1 MNEYP
6 RPTGPDPQLPQA
18 PQTSGTYPNQPQ
30 NQYGQNQPVNP
41 QISQPYMQNPAH
53 QAAPSPS
60 TPPESAAKPKMS
72 ILLLSVL
79 ILAILMPI
87 LRVIEYGVMASMVN
101 TLIEALRQSLGESAY
116 QQFIA
121 KPEFYELRDMQVGLV
136 GRFVF
141 GIFFSIIYIFFG
153 IFIFLGYNWARI
165 VLTVFTV
172 LNTLLVMLFL
182 MDSIVG
188 YNEFAN
194 FTDLVDLRGQAFGLV
209 IIYISILVVGLLP
222 LILMWLPPAN
232 RYVRQ
237 RTSVRRARNQA
248 NNPYGM
254 PQPYAYP
261 APAPHPAGT
270 GESAFLWRA
279 APLAP

>member
-6 RPTGPDPQLPQA
+6 RPTDPDPQPQQG
-18 PQTSGTYPNQPQ
+18 PQTSGAYPNQPQ
-30 NQYGQNQPVNP
+30 NQYGQSQLVNS
-41 QISQPYMQNPAH
+41 QISQPYVQNPAH

-87 LRVIEYGVMASMVN
+87 LRVIEYGIMTSMVSSMMESIRQSFGEDIYQHVMAN
-101 TLIEALRQSLGESAY
+101 
-116 QQFIA
+116 
-121 KPEFYELRDMQVGLV
+121 PEYYELKTVKNVVIVRLII
-136 GRFVF
+136 

-261 APAPHPAGT
+261 APAPHPGQAPGNQPSS
-270 GESAFLWRA
+270 GEQQL
-279 APLAP
+279 

>member
-6 RPTGPDPQLPQA
+6 RPTGPDPQ
-18 PQTSGTYPNQPQ
+18 PQ
-30 NQYGQNQPVNP
+30 NQYGQNQPVNL

-60 TPPESAAKPKMS
+60 TPPESAVKPKMS

-141 GIFFSIIYIFFG
+141 GIFFSIIYILFG

-165 VLTVFTV
+165 VLTVFTA
-172 LNTLLVMLFL
+172 LNTLL
-182 MDSIVG
+182 S
-188 YNEFAN
+188 
-194 FTDLVDLRGQAFGLV
+194 
-209 IIYISILVVGLLP
+209 GLLMVSA
-222 LILMWLPPAN
+222 IL
-232 RYVRQ
+232 Q
-237 RTSVRRARNQA
+237 C
-248 NNPYGM
+248 
-254 PQPYAYP
+254 
-261 APAPHPAGT
+261 
-270 GESAFLWRA
+270 
-279 APLAP
+279 

>member
-6 RPTGPDPQLPQA
+6 RPASPDPRPQQGS
-18 PQTSGTYPNQPQ
+18 QTSGAYSNQPQ
-30 NQYGQNQPVNP
+30 NQYGQNHPVNP

-79 ILAILMPI
+79 ILTILMPV
-87 LRVIEYGVMASMVN
+87 LRVIEYGIMTSMVSSMMESIRQSFGEDIYQHVMAN
-101 TLIEALRQSLGESAY
+101 
-116 QQFIA
+116 
-121 KPEFYELRDMQVGLV
+121 PEYYELKTVKNVVIVRLII
-136 GRFVF
+136 
-141 GIFFSIIYIFFG
+141 GIFFSIIYILFG

-248 NNPYGM
+248 NSPYGM

-261 APAPHPAGT
+261 APAPHPGQ
-270 GESAFLWRA
+270 
-279 APLAP
+279 APGNQPSSGG

>member
-30 NQYGQNQPVNP
+30 NQYGQNQAVNP
-41 QISQPYMQNPAH
+41 QISQPYVQNSVH

-60 TPPESAAKPKMS
+60 APPESAAKPKMS

-87 LRVIEYGVMASMVN
+87 LRVIEYGIMTSMVSSMMESIRQSFGEDIYQHVMAN
-101 TLIEALRQSLGESAY
+101 
-116 QQFIA
+116 
-121 KPEFYELRDMQVGLV
+121 PEYYELKTVKNVVIVRLII
-136 GRFVF
+136 
-141 GIFFSIIYIFFG
+141 GIFFSIIYILFG

-165 VLTVFTV
+165 VLTVFTA
-172 LNTLLVMLFL
+172 LNTLLSGLL
-182 MDSIVG
+182 MVSAIVDYGVSDEYMDFIDLHG
-188 YNEFAN
+188 YAAW
-194 FTDLVDLRGQAFGLV
+194 LL

-261 APAPHPAGT
+261 APAPHPGQAPGNQPSS
-270 GESAFLWRA
+270 GEQHL
-279 APLAP
+279 

>member
-6 RPTGPDPQLPQA
+6 KPASPDPRPQQG
-18 PQTSGTYPNQPQ
+18 PQTSGAYSNQPQ

-41 QISQPYMQNPAH
+41 QISHPYMQNPAH

-87 LRVIEYGVMASMVN
+87 LRVIEYGIMTSMVSSMMESIRQSFGEDIYQHVMAN
-101 TLIEALRQSLGESAY
+101 
-116 QQFIA
+116 
-121 KPEFYELRDMQVGLV
+121 PEYYELKTVKNVVIVRLII
-136 GRFVF
+136 
-141 GIFFSIIYIFFG
+141 GIFFSIIYILFG

-165 VLTVFTV
+165 VLTVFTA
-172 LNTLLVMLFL
+172 LNTLLSGLL
-182 MDSIVG
+182 MVSAIVDYGVSGEYMDFIDLHG
-188 YNEFAN
+188 YAAW
-194 FTDLVDLRGQAFGLV
+194 LL
-209 IIYISILVVGLLP
+209 IIYIAILVVGLLP

-237 RTSVRRARNQA
+237 RTSARRARNQA
-248 NNPYGM
+248 NSPYGM

-261 APAPHPAGT
+261 APAPHPGQ
-270 GESAFLWRA
+270 
-279 APLAP
+279 APGNQPPSGGQQL

>member
-6 RPTGPDPQLPQA
+6 RPTGPDPQLPPSSTDIGCIPKPA
-18 PQTSGTYPNQPQ
+18 AESVWAEPARKLTDLAALYAESGASGGAVTF
-30 NQYGQNQPVNP
+30 
-41 QISQPYMQNPAH
+41 H
-53 QAAPSPS
+53 AAGI
-60 TPPESAAKPKMS
+60 AAKPKMS

-87 LRVIEYGVMASMVN
+87 LRVIEYGIMTSMVSSMMESIRQSFGEDIYQHVMAN
-101 TLIEALRQSLGESAY
+101 
-116 QQFIA
+116 
-121 KPEFYELRDMQVGLV
+121 PEYYELKTVKNVVIVRLII
-136 GRFVF
+136 
-141 GIFFSIIYIFFG
+141 GIFFSIIYILFG

-165 VLTVFTV
+165 VLTVFTA
-172 LNTLLVMLFL
+172 LNTLLSGLL
-182 MDSIVG
+182 MVSAIVDYGVSGEYMDFIDLHG
-188 YNEFAN
+188 YAAW
-194 FTDLVDLRGQAFGLV
+194 LL
-209 IIYISILVVGLLP
+209 IIYIAILVVGLLP

-261 APAPHPAGT
+261 APAPHPGQAPGNQPSS
-270 GESAFLWRA
+270 GEQQL
-279 APLAP
+279 

>member
-18 PQTSGTYPNQPQ
+18 PQTSGAYPNQPQ
-30 NQYGQNQPVNP
+30 NQYGQNQAVNS
-41 QISQPYMQNPAH
+41 QISQPYVQNPAH

-87 LRVIEYGVMASMVN
+87 LRVIEYGIMTSMVSSMMESIRQSFGEDIYQHVMAN
-101 TLIEALRQSLGESAY
+101 
-116 QQFIA
+116 
-121 KPEFYELRDMQVGLV
+121 PEYYELKTVKNVVIVRLII
-136 GRFVF
+136 
-141 GIFFSIIYIFFG
+141 GIFFSIIYILFG

-165 VLTVFTV
+165 VLTVFTA
-172 LNTLLVMLFL
+172 LNTLLSGLL
-182 MDSIVG
+182 MVSAIVDYGVSDEYMAFIDLHG
-188 YNEFAN
+188 YAAW
-194 FTDLVDLRGQAFGLV
+194 LL
-209 IIYISILVVGLLP
+209 IIYIAILVVGLLP

-248 NNPYGM
+248 NSPYGM

-261 APAPHPAGT
+261 APAPHPGQ
-270 GESAFLWRA
+270 
-279 APLAP
+279 APGNQPSSGGQQL

>member
-30 NQYGQNQPVNP
+30 NQYGQNQAVNP
-41 QISQPYMQNPAH
+41 QISQPYVQNPAH

-60 TPPESAAKPKMS
+60 TPPESAVKPKMS

-87 LRVIEYGVMASMVN
+87 LRVIEYGVMASMVSSMMES
-101 TLIEALRQSLGESAY
+101 IRQSFGEDIY
-116 QQFIA
+116 QHVMA
-121 KPEFYELRDMQVGLV
+121 NPEYYELKTVKNIVIVRLII
-136 GRFVF
+136 
-141 GIFFSIIYIFFG
+141 GIFFSIIYILFG

-165 VLTVFTV
+165 VLTVFTA
-172 LNTLLVMLFL
+172 LNTLLSGLL
-182 MDSIVG
+182 MVSAIVDYGVSDEYMDFIDLHG
-188 YNEFAN
+188 YAAW
-194 FTDLVDLRGQAFGLV
+194 LL
-209 IIYISILVVGLLP
+209 IIYIAILVVGLLP

-261 APAPHPAGT
+261 APAPHPGQAPGNQPSS
-270 GESAFLWRA
+270 GEQQL
-279 APLAP
+279 

>member
-6 RPTGPDPQLPQA
+6 KPASPDPRPPQG
-18 PQTSGTYPNQPQ
+18 PQTSGAYSNQPQ
-30 NQYGQNQPVNP
+30 NQYGQNHPVNP

-53 QAAPSPS
+53 QVAPSPS

-87 LRVIEYGVMASMVN
+87 LRVIEYGIMTSMVSSMMESIRQSFGEDIYQHVMAN
-101 TLIEALRQSLGESAY
+101 
-116 QQFIA
+116 
-121 KPEFYELRDMQVGLV
+121 PEYYELKTVKNVVIVRLII
-136 GRFVF
+136 
-141 GIFFSIIYIFFG
+141 GIFFSIIYILFG

-165 VLTVFTV
+165 VLTVFTA
-172 LNTLLVMLFL
+172 LNTLLSGLL
-182 MDSIVG
+182 MVSAIVDYGVSDEYMAFIDLHG
-188 YNEFAN
+188 YAAW
-194 FTDLVDLRGQAFGLV
+194 LL
-209 IIYISILVVGLLP
+209 IIYIAILVVGLLP

-261 APAPHPAGT
+261 APAPHPGQT
-270 GESAFLWRA
+270 PGNQPSSGEQQL
-279 APLAP
+279 

>member
-6 RPTGPDPQLPQA
+6 RPTGPDPQPQQD
-18 PQTSGTYPNQPQ
+18 PQTLGAYPNQPQ

-209 IIYISILVVGLLP
+209 IIYIAILVVGLLP

-248 NNPYGM
+248 NSPYGM
-254 PQPYAYP
+254 PQSYAYP
-261 APAPHPAGT
+261 APAQHPGQ
-270 GESAFLWRA
+270 
-279 APLAP
+279 APGNQPSSGGQQL

>member
-6 RPTGPDPQLPQA
+6 RPTDPDPQPQQG
-18 PQTSGTYPNQPQ
+18 PQTSGAYSNQPQ
-30 NQYGQNQPVNP
+30 NQYGQNHPVNP
-41 QISQPYMQNPAH
+41 QISQPYVQNPVH

-60 TPPESAAKPKMS
+60 IPPESAAKPKMS

-87 LRVIEYGVMASMVN
+87 LRVIEYGIMTSMVSSMMESIRLSFGEDIYQHVMAN
-101 TLIEALRQSLGESAY
+101 
-116 QQFIA
+116 
-121 KPEFYELRDMQVGLV
+121 PEYYELKTVKNVVIVRLII
-136 GRFVF
+136 
-141 GIFFSIIYIFFG
+141 GIFFSIIYILFG

-209 IIYISILVVGLLP
+209 IIYIAILVVGLLP

-248 NNPYGM
+248 NSPYGM

-261 APAPHPAGT
+261 APAPHPGQ
-270 GESAFLWRA
+270 
-279 APLAP
+279 APGNQPSSGG

>member
-6 RPTGPDPQLPQA
+6 KPASPDPRPQQG
-18 PQTSGTYPNQPQ
+18 PQTSGAYSNQPQ
-30 NQYGQNQPVNP
+30 NQYGQNHPVNP
-41 QISQPYMQNPAH
+41 QISQPYVQNPVH

-60 TPPESAAKPKMS
+60 IPPESAAKPKMS

-87 LRVIEYGVMASMVN
+87 LRVIEYGIMTSMVSSMMESIRQSFGEDIYQHVMAN
-101 TLIEALRQSLGESAY
+101 
-116 QQFIA
+116 
-121 KPEFYELRDMQVGLV
+121 PEYYELKTVKNVVIVRLIIGT
-136 GRFVF
+136 
-141 GIFFSIIYIFFG
+141 FFSIIYILFG

-165 VLTVFTV
+165 VLTVFTA
-172 LNTLLVMLFL
+172 LNTLLSGLL
-182 MDSIVG
+182 MVSAIVDYGVSDEYMDFIDLNG
-188 YNEFAN
+188 YAAW
-194 FTDLVDLRGQAFGLV
+194 LL
-209 IIYISILVVGLLP
+209 IIYIAILVVGLLP

-248 NNPYGM
+248 NSPYGM

-261 APAPHPAGT
+261 APAPHPGQ
-270 GESAFLWRA
+270 
-279 APLAP
+279 APGNQPPSGGQQL

>member
-6 RPTGPDPQLPQA
+6 KPASPDPRPQQG
-18 PQTSGTYPNQPQ
+18 PQTSGAYSNQPQ
-30 NQYGQNQPVNP
+30 NQYGQNHPVNP
-41 QISQPYMQNPAH
+41 QISQPYMQNPVH

-87 LRVIEYGVMASMVN
+87 LRVIEYGIMTSMVSSMMESIRQSFGEDIYQHVMAN
-101 TLIEALRQSLGESAY
+101 
-116 QQFIA
+116 
-121 KPEFYELRDMQVGLV
+121 PEYYELKTVKNVVIVRLIIGT
-136 GRFVF
+136 
-141 GIFFSIIYIFFG
+141 FFSIIYILFG

-165 VLTVFTV
+165 VLTVFTA
-172 LNTLLVMLFL
+172 LNTLLSGLL
-182 MDSIVG
+182 MVSAIVDYGVSDEYMDFIDLHG
-188 YNEFAN
+188 YAAW
-194 FTDLVDLRGQAFGLV
+194 LL
-209 IIYISILVVGLLP
+209 IIYIAILVVGLLP

-248 NNPYGM
+248 DSPYEM

-261 APAPHPAGT
+261 APAPHPGQ
-270 GESAFLWRA
+270 
-279 APLAP
+279 APGNQPSSGG

>member
-6 RPTGPDPQLPQA
+6 KPASPDPRPQQG
-18 PQTSGTYPNQPQ
+18 PQTSGAYSNQPQ

-41 QISQPYMQNPAH
+41 QISHPYMQNPAH

-87 LRVIEYGVMASMVN
+87 LRVIEYGIMTSMVSSMMESIRQSFGEDIYQHVMAN
-101 TLIEALRQSLGESAY
+101 
-116 QQFIA
+116 
-121 KPEFYELRDMQVGLV
+121 PEYYELKTVKNVVIVRLII
-136 GRFVF
+136 
-141 GIFFSIIYIFFG
+141 GIFFSIIYILFG

-165 VLTVFTV
+165 VLTVFTA
-172 LNTLLVMLFL
+172 LNTLLSGLL
-182 MDSIVG
+182 MVSAIVDYGVSDEYMDFIDLHG
-188 YNEFAN
+188 YAAW
-194 FTDLVDLRGQAFGLV
+194 LL
-209 IIYISILVVGLLP
+209 IIYIAILVVGLLP

-237 RTSVRRARNQA
+237 RTSVRRARNQD
-248 NNPYGM
+248 NSPYGM

-261 APAPHPAGT
+261 APAPHPGQ
-270 GESAFLWRA
+270 
-279 APLAP
+279 APGNQPPSGGQQL

>member
-6 RPTGPDPQLPQA
+6 RPTGPDPQ
-18 PQTSGTYPNQPQ
+18 PQ
-30 NQYGQNQPVNP
+30 NQYGQNQPVNL
-41 QISQPYMQNPAH
+41 QISQPYVQNPAH

-60 TPPESAAKPKMS
+60 TPPESAVKPKMS

-87 LRVIEYGVMASMVN
+87 LRVIEYGIMTSMVSSMMESIRQSFGEDIYQHVMAN
-101 TLIEALRQSLGESAY
+101 
-116 QQFIA
+116 
-121 KPEFYELRDMQVGLV
+121 PEYYELKTVKNVVIVRLII
-136 GRFVF
+136 
-141 GIFFSIIYIFFG
+141 GIFFSIIYILFG

-165 VLTVFTV
+165 VLTVFTA
-172 LNTLLVMLFL
+172 LNTLLSGLL
-182 MDSIVG
+182 MVSAIVDYGVSGEYMDFIDLHG
-188 YNEFAN
+188 YAAW
-194 FTDLVDLRGQAFGLV
+194 LL
-209 IIYISILVVGLLP
+209 IIYIAILVVGLLP

-261 APAPHPAGT
+261 APAPHPGQ
-270 GESAFLWRA
+270 
-279 APLAP
+279 APGNQPSSGGQQL

>member
-6 RPTGPDPQLPQA
+6 RPTGPDPQPQQD
-18 PQTSGTYPNQPQ
+18 PQTLGAYPNQPQ
-30 NQYGQNQPVNP
+30 NQYGQNHPVNP

-53 QAAPSPS
+53 QVAPLPS
-60 TPPESAAKPKMS
+60 TPPESVAKPKMS

-79 ILAILMPI
+79 ILAILMPV
-87 LRVIEYGVMASMVN
+87 LRVIEYGIMTSMVSSMMESIRQSFGEDIYQHVMAN
-101 TLIEALRQSLGESAY
+101 
-116 QQFIA
+116 
-121 KPEFYELRDMQVGLV
+121 PEYYELRTVKNVVIVRLII
-136 GRFVF
+136 
-141 GIFFSIIYIFFG
+141 GIFFSIIYILFG

-165 VLTVFTV
+165 VLTVFTA
-172 LNTLLVMLFL
+172 LNTLLSGLL
-182 MDSIVG
+182 MVSAIVDYGVSDEYMDFIDLHG
-188 YNEFAN
+188 YAAW
-194 FTDLVDLRGQAFGLV
+194 LL
-209 IIYISILVVGLLP
+209 IIYIAILVVGLLP

-261 APAPHPAGT
+261 APAPHPGQAPGNQPSS
-270 GESAFLWRA
+270 GEQQL
-279 APLAP
+279 

>member
-6 RPTGPDPQLPQA
+6 KPASPDPRPQQG
-18 PQTSGTYPNQPQ
+18 PQTSGAYSNQPQ

-53 QAAPSPS
+53 QVAPSPS

-79 ILAILMPI
+79 ILTILMPV
-87 LRVIEYGVMASMVN
+87 LRVIEYGIMTSMVSSMMESIRQSFGEDIYQHVMAN
-101 TLIEALRQSLGESAY
+101 
-116 QQFIA
+116 
-121 KPEFYELRDMQVGLV
+121 PEYYELKTVKNVVIVRLII
-136 GRFVF
+136 
-141 GIFFSIIYIFFG
+141 GIFFSIIYILFG

-165 VLTVFTV
+165 VLTVFTA
-172 LNTLLVMLFL
+172 LNTLLSGLL
-182 MDSIVG
+182 MVSAIVDYGVSDEYMDFIDLHG
-188 YNEFAN
+188 YAAW
-194 FTDLVDLRGQAFGLV
+194 LL
-209 IIYISILVVGLLP
+209 IIYIAILVVGLLP

-261 APAPHPAGT
+261 APAPHPGQAPGNQPSS
-270 GESAFLWRA
+270 GEQQL
-279 APLAP
+279 

>member
-18 PQTSGTYPNQPQ
+18 PQTSGAYPNQPQ
-30 NQYGQNQPVNP
+30 NQYGQNQAVNS

-60 TPPESAAKPKMS
+60 TPPESAVKPKMS

-87 LRVIEYGVMASMVN
+87 LRVIEYGIMTSMVSSMMESIRQSFGEDIYQHVMAN
-101 TLIEALRQSLGESAY
+101 
-116 QQFIA
+116 
-121 KPEFYELRDMQVGLV
+121 PEYYELKTVKNVVIVRLII
-136 GRFVF
+136 
-141 GIFFSIIYIFFG
+141 GIFFSIIYILFG

-165 VLTVFTV
+165 VLTVFTA
-172 LNTLLVMLFL
+172 LNTLLSGLL
-182 MDSIVG
+182 MVSAIVDYGVSDEYMAFIDLHG
-188 YNEFAN
+188 YAAW
-194 FTDLVDLRGQAFGLV
+194 LL
-209 IIYISILVVGLLP
+209 IIYIAILVVGLLP

-261 APAPHPAGT
+261 APAPHPGQAPGNQPSS
-270 GESAFLWRA
+270 GEQQL
-279 APLAP
+279 

>member
-18 PQTSGTYPNQPQ
+18 PQTSGAYPNQPQ
-30 NQYGQNQPVNP
+30 NQYGQNQPVNS

-53 QAAPSPS
+53 QVAPSPS

-79 ILAILMPI
+79 ILTILMPV
-87 LRVIEYGVMASMVN
+87 LRVIEYGIMTSMVSSMMESIRQSFGEDIYQHVMAN
-101 TLIEALRQSLGESAY
+101 
-116 QQFIA
+116 
-121 KPEFYELRDMQVGLV
+121 PEYYELKTVKNVVIVRLII
-136 GRFVF
+136 
-141 GIFFSIIYIFFG
+141 GIFFSIIYILFG

-165 VLTVFTV
+165 VLTVFTA
-172 LNTLLVMLFL
+172 LNTLLSGLL
-182 MDSIVG
+182 MVSAIVDYGVSGEYMDFIDLHG
-188 YNEFAN
+188 YAAW
-194 FTDLVDLRGQAFGLV
+194 LL
-209 IIYISILVVGLLP
+209 IIYIAILVVGLLP

-254 PQPYAYP
+254 P
-261 APAPHPAGT
+261 
-270 GESAFLWRA
+270 
-279 APLAP
+279 

>member
-18 PQTSGTYPNQPQ
+18 PQTSGAYPNQPQ

-41 QISQPYMQNPAH
+41 QISHPYMQNSVH
-53 QAAPSPS
+53 QAAPPPS

-87 LRVIEYGVMASMVN
+87 LRVIEYGIMTSMVSSMMESIRQSFGEDIYQHVMANPEYYVLKTVKN
-101 TLIEALRQSLGESAY
+101 VVIVRLIIGT
-116 QQFIA
+116 
-121 KPEFYELRDMQVGLV
+121 
-136 GRFVF
+136 
-141 GIFFSIIYIFFG
+141 FFSIIYILFG

-209 IIYISILVVGLLP
+209 IIYIAILVVGLLP

-248 NNPYGM
+248 DSPYEM

-261 APAPHPAGT
+261 APAPHPGQ
-270 GESAFLWRA
+270 
-279 APLAP
+279 APGNQPSSGG

>member
-6 RPTGPDPQLPQA
+6 RPTGPDPQPQQD
-18 PQTSGTYPNQPQ
+18 PQTLGAYPNQPQ

-87 LRVIEYGVMASMVN
+87 LRVIEYGIMTSMVSSMMESIRQSFGEDIYQHVMAN
-101 TLIEALRQSLGESAY
+101 
-116 QQFIA
+116 
-121 KPEFYELRDMQVGLV
+121 PEYYELKTVKNVVIVRLII
-136 GRFVF
+136 
-141 GIFFSIIYIFFG
+141 GIFFSIIYILFG

-165 VLTVFTV
+165 VLTVFTA
-172 LNTLLVMLFL
+172 LNTLLSGLL
-182 MDSIVG
+182 MVSAIVDYGVSDEYMDFIDLHG
-188 YNEFAN
+188 YAAW
-194 FTDLVDLRGQAFGLV
+194 LL
-209 IIYISILVVGLLP
+209 IIYIAILVVGLLP

-254 PQPYAYP
+254 SQSYAYP
-261 APAPHPAGT
+261 APAPHPGQAPGNQPSS
-270 GESAFLWRA
+270 GEQQL
-279 APLAP
+279 

>member
-6 RPTGPDPQLPQA
+6 KPASPDPRPPQG
-18 PQTSGTYPNQPQ
+18 PQTSGAYSNQPQ
-30 NQYGQNQPVNP
+30 NQYGQNHPVNP

-53 QAAPSPS
+53 QVAPSPS

-87 LRVIEYGVMASMVN
+87 LRVIEYGIMTSMVSSMMESIRQSFGEDIYQHVMAN
-101 TLIEALRQSLGESAY
+101 
-116 QQFIA
+116 
-121 KPEFYELRDMQVGLV
+121 PEYYELKTVKNVVIVRLII
-136 GRFVF
+136 
-141 GIFFSIIYIFFG
+141 GIFFSIIYILFG

-165 VLTVFTV
+165 VLTVFTA
-172 LNTLLVMLFL
+172 LNTLLSGLL
-182 MDSIVG
+182 MVSAIVDYGVSDEYMDFIDLHG
-188 YNEFAN
+188 YAAW
-194 FTDLVDLRGQAFGLV
+194 LL
-209 IIYISILVVGLLP
+209 IIYIAILVVGLLP

-261 APAPHPAGT
+261 APAPYPGQAPGSHPSSG
-270 GESAFLWRA
+270 GQQL
-279 APLAP
+279 

>member
-6 RPTGPDPQLPQA
+6 KPASPDPRPPQG
-18 PQTSGTYPNQPQ
+18 PQTSGAYSNQPQ
-30 NQYGQNQPVNP
+30 NQYGQNHPVNP

-53 QAAPSPS
+53 QVAPSPS

-87 LRVIEYGVMASMVN
+87 LRVIEYGIMTSMVSSMMESIRQSFGEDIYQHVMAN
-101 TLIEALRQSLGESAY
+101 
-116 QQFIA
+116 
-121 KPEFYELRDMQVGLV
+121 PEYYELKTVKNVVIVRLII
-136 GRFVF
+136 
-141 GIFFSIIYIFFG
+141 GIFFSIIYILFG

-165 VLTVFTV
+165 VLTVFTA
-172 LNTLLVMLFL
+172 LNTLLSGLL
-182 MDSIVG
+182 MVSAIVDYGVSDEYMDFIDLHG
-188 YNEFAN
+188 YAAW
-194 FTDLVDLRGQAFGLV
+194 LL
-209 IIYISILVVGLLP
+209 IIYIAILVVGLLP

-261 APAPHPAGT
+261 APAPHPGQ
-270 GESAFLWRA
+270 
-279 APLAP
+279 APGNQPSSGGQQL

>member
-6 RPTGPDPQLPQA
+6 KPTDPDPQPQQG
-18 PQTSGTYPNQPQ
+18 PQTSGAYSNQPQ

-87 LRVIEYGVMASMVN
+87 LRVIEYGIMTSMVSSMMESIRQSFGEDIYQHVMAN
-101 TLIEALRQSLGESAY
+101 
-116 QQFIA
+116 
-121 KPEFYELRDMQVGLV
+121 PEYYELKTVKNVVIVRLII
-136 GRFVF
+136 
-141 GIFFSIIYIFFG
+141 GIFFSIIYILFG

-165 VLTVFTV
+165 VLTVFTA
-172 LNTLLVMLFL
+172 LNTLLSGLL
-182 MDSIVG
+182 MVSAIVDYGVSDEYMDFIDLHG
-188 YNEFAN
+188 YAAW
-194 FTDLVDLRGQAFGLV
+194 LL
-209 IIYISILVVGLLP
+209 IIYIAILVVGLLP

-237 RTSVRRARNQA
+237 RTSVRRARNQD
-248 NNPYGM
+248 NSPYGM

-261 APAPHPAGT
+261 APAPHPGQ
-270 GESAFLWRA
+270 
-279 APLAP
+279 APGNQPPSGGQQL

>member
-6 RPTGPDPQLPQA
+6 KPASPDPRPQQG
-18 PQTSGTYPNQPQ
+18 PQTSGAYSNQPQ

-41 QISQPYMQNPAH
+41 QISHPYMQNPAH

-87 LRVIEYGVMASMVN
+87 LRVIEYGIMTSMVSSMMESIRQSFGEDIYQHVMAN
-101 TLIEALRQSLGESAY
+101 
-116 QQFIA
+116 
-121 KPEFYELRDMQVGLV
+121 PEYYELKTVKNVVIVRLII
-136 GRFVF
+136 
-141 GIFFSIIYIFFG
+141 GIFFSIIYILFG

-165 VLTVFTV
+165 VLTVFTA
-172 LNTLLVMLFL
+172 LNTLLSGLL
-182 MDSIVG
+182 MVSAIVDYGVSDEYMDFIDLHG
-188 YNEFAN
+188 YAAW
-194 FTDLVDLRGQAFGLV
+194 LL
-209 IIYISILVVGLLP
+209 IIYIAILVVGLLP

-261 APAPHPAGT
+261 APAPHPGQ
-270 GESAFLWRA
+270 
-279 APLAP
+279 APGNQPSSGGQ

>member
-6 RPTGPDPQLPQA
+6 KPASPDPRPQQG
-18 PQTSGTYPNQPQ
+18 PQTSGAYSNQPQ

-53 QAAPSPS
+53 QVAPSPS

-79 ILAILMPI
+79 ILTILMPV
-87 LRVIEYGVMASMVN
+87 LRVIEYGIMTSMVSSMMESIRQSFGEDIYQHVMAN
-101 TLIEALRQSLGESAY
+101 
-116 QQFIA
+116 
-121 KPEFYELRDMQVGLV
+121 PEYYELKTVKNVVIVRLII
-136 GRFVF
+136 
-141 GIFFSIIYIFFG
+141 GIFFSIIYILFG

-165 VLTVFTV
+165 VLTVFTA
-172 LNTLLVMLFL
+172 LNTLLSGLL
-182 MDSIVG
+182 MVSAIVDYGVSDEYMDFIDLHG
-188 YNEFAN
+188 YAAW
-194 FTDLVDLRGQAFGLV
+194 LL
-209 IIYISILVVGLLP
+209 IIYIAILVVGLLP
-222 LILMWLPPAN
+222 LILMWLPPAD

-261 APAPHPAGT
+261 APAPHPGQAPGNQPSS
-270 GESAFLWRA
+270 GEQQL
-279 APLAP
+279 

>member
-6 RPTGPDPQLPQA
+6 RPTGPDPQPPQA
-18 PQTSGTYPNQPQ
+18 PQTSGAYPNQPQ

-41 QISQPYMQNPAH
+41 QISQPYVQNLAH

-60 TPPESAAKPKMS
+60 TPPESVAKPKMS

-87 LRVIEYGVMASMVN
+87 LRVIEYGIMTSMVSSMMESIRQSFGEDIYQHVMAN
-101 TLIEALRQSLGESAY
+101 
-116 QQFIA
+116 
-121 KPEFYELRDMQVGLV
+121 PEYYELKTVKNVVIVRLII
-136 GRFVF
+136 
-141 GIFFSIIYIFFG
+141 GIFFSIIYILFG

-165 VLTVFTV
+165 VLTVFTA
-172 LNTLLVMLFL
+172 LNTLLSGLL
-182 MDSIVG
+182 MVSAIVDYGVSDEYMDFIDLHG
-188 YNEFAN
+188 YAAW
-194 FTDLVDLRGQAFGLV
+194 LL

-261 APAPHPAGT
+261 APAPHPGQAPGNQPSS
-270 GESAFLWRA
+270 GEQQL
-279 APLAP
+279 

>member
-30 NQYGQNQPVNP
+30 NQYGQNQAVNP
-41 QISQPYMQNPAH
+41 QISQPYVQNSVH

-60 TPPESAAKPKMS
+60 TPPESAVKPKMS

-79 ILAILMPI
+79 ILAILMPV
-87 LRVIEYGVMASMVN
+87 LRVIEYGIMTSRVSSMMESIRQSFGEDIYQHVMAN
-101 TLIEALRQSLGESAY
+101 
-116 QQFIA
+116 
-121 KPEFYELRDMQVGLV
+121 PEYYELKTVKNVVIVRLII
-136 GRFVF
+136 

-261 APAPHPAGT
+261 APTPHPGQ
-270 GESAFLWRA
+270 
-279 APLAP
+279 APGNQPSSGGQQL

>member
-30 NQYGQNQPVNP
+30 NQYGQNQAVNP
-41 QISQPYMQNPAH
+41 QISQPYVQNSVH

-60 TPPESAAKPKMS
+60 APPESAAKPKMS

-87 LRVIEYGVMASMVN
+87 LRVIEYGIMTSMVSSMMESIRQSFGEDIYQHVMAN
-101 TLIEALRQSLGESAY
+101 
-116 QQFIA
+116 
-121 KPEFYELRDMQVGLV
+121 PEYYELKTVKNVVIVRLII
-136 GRFVF
+136 
-141 GIFFSIIYIFFG
+141 GIFFSIIYILFG

-165 VLTVFTV
+165 VLTVFTA
-172 LNTLLVMLFL
+172 LNTLLSGLL
-182 MDSIVG
+182 MVSAIVDYGVSDEYMDFIDLHG
-188 YNEFAN
+188 YAAW
-194 FTDLVDLRGQAFGLV
+194 LL
-209 IIYISILVVGLLP
+209 IIYIAILVVGLLP

-261 APAPHPAGT
+261 APAPHPGQAPGNQPSS
-270 GESAFLWRA
+270 GEQQL
-279 APLAP
+279 

>member
-6 RPTGPDPQLPQA
+6 RPASPDPRPQQGS
-18 PQTSGTYPNQPQ
+18 QTSGAYSNQPQ
-30 NQYGQNQPVNP
+30 NQYGQNHPVNP

-87 LRVIEYGVMASMVN
+87 LRVIEYGIMTSMVSSMMESIRQSFGEDIYQHVMAN
-101 TLIEALRQSLGESAY
+101 
-116 QQFIA
+116 
-121 KPEFYELRDMQVGLV
+121 PEYYELKTVKNVVIVRLII
-136 GRFVF
+136 
-141 GIFFSIIYIFFG
+141 GIFFSIIYILFG

-165 VLTVFTV
+165 VLTVFTA
-172 LNTLLVMLFL
+172 LNTLLSGLL
-182 MDSIVG
+182 MVSAIVDYGVSDEYMDFIDLHG
-188 YNEFAN
+188 YAAW
-194 FTDLVDLRGQAFGLV
+194 LL
-209 IIYISILVVGLLP
+209 IIYIAILVVGLLP

-248 NNPYGM
+248 NSLYGM

-261 APAPHPAGT
+261 APAPHPGQ
-270 GESAFLWRA
+270 
-279 APLAP
+279 APGNQPPSGGQQL

>member
-30 NQYGQNQPVNP
+30 NQYGQNQAVNP
-41 QISQPYMQNPAH
+41 QISQPYVQNSVH

-60 TPPESAAKPKMS
+60 TPPESAVKPKMS

-87 LRVIEYGVMASMVN
+87 LRVIEYGVMASMVSSMMES
-101 TLIEALRQSLGESAY
+101 IRQSFGEDIY
-116 QQFIA
+116 QHVMA
-121 KPEFYELRDMQVGLV
+121 NPEYYELKTVKNIVIVRLII
-136 GRFVF
+136 
-141 GIFFSIIYIFFG
+141 GIFFSIIYILFG

-165 VLTVFTV
+165 VLTVFTA
-172 LNTLLVMLFL
+172 LNTLLSGLL
-182 MDSIVG
+182 MVSAIVDYGVSDEYMDFIDLHG
-188 YNEFAN
+188 YAAW
-194 FTDLVDLRGQAFGLV
+194 LL
-209 IIYISILVVGLLP
+209 IIYIAILVVGLLP

-261 APAPHPAGT
+261 APAPHPGQAPGNQPSS
-270 GESAFLWRA
+270 GEQQL
-279 APLAP
+279 

>member
-1 MNEYP
+1 MNFEIC
-6 RPTGPDPQLPQA
+6 R
-18 PQTSGTYPNQPQ
+18 
-30 NQYGQNQPVNP
+30 
-41 QISQPYMQNPAH
+41 
-53 QAAPSPS
+53 
-60 TPPESAAKPKMS
+60 
-72 ILLLSVL
+72 SV
-79 ILAILMPI
+79 
-87 LRVIEYGVMASMVN
+87 
-101 TLIEALRQSLGESAY
+101 
-116 QQFIA
+116 
-121 KPEFYELRDMQVGLV
+121 LV

-261 APAPHPAGT
+261 APAPHPGQAPGNQPSS
-270 GESAFLWRA
+270 GEQHL
-279 APLAP
+279 

>member
-6 RPTGPDPQLPQA
+6 KPASPDPRPPQG
-18 PQTSGTYPNQPQ
+18 PQTSGAYSNQPQ
-30 NQYGQNQPVNP
+30 NQYGQNHPVNP

-53 QAAPSPS
+53 QVAPSPS

-87 LRVIEYGVMASMVN
+87 LRVIEYGIMTSMVSSMMESIRQSFGEDIYQHVMAN
-101 TLIEALRQSLGESAY
+101 
-116 QQFIA
+116 
-121 KPEFYELRDMQVGLV
+121 PEYYELKTVKNVVIVRLII
-136 GRFVF
+136 
-141 GIFFSIIYIFFG
+141 GIFFSIIYILFG

-165 VLTVFTV
+165 VLTVFTA
-172 LNTLLVMLFL
+172 LNTLLSGLL
-182 MDSIVG
+182 MVSAIVDYGVSDEYMAFIDLHG
-188 YNEFAN
+188 YAAW
-194 FTDLVDLRGQAFGLV
+194 LL
-209 IIYISILVVGLLP
+209 IIYIAILVVGLLP

-261 APAPHPAGT
+261 APAPHPGQ
-270 GESAFLWRA
+270 
-279 APLAP
+279 APGNQPSSGGQQL

>member
-6 RPTGPDPQLPQA
+6 KPASPDPRPQQG
-18 PQTSGTYPNQPQ
+18 PQTSGAYSNQPQ

-41 QISQPYMQNPAH
+41 QISQPYVQNPVH

-60 TPPESAAKPKMS
+60 IPPESAAKPKMS

-87 LRVIEYGVMASMVN
+87 LRVIEYGIMTSMVSSMMESIRQSFGEDIYQHVMAN
-101 TLIEALRQSLGESAY
+101 
-116 QQFIA
+116 
-121 KPEFYELRDMQVGLV
+121 PEYYELKTVKNVVIVRLII
-136 GRFVF
+136 
-141 GIFFSIIYIFFG
+141 GIFFSIIYILFG

-165 VLTVFTV
+165 VLTVFTA
-172 LNTLLVMLFL
+172 LNTLLSGLL
-182 MDSIVG
+182 MVSAIVDYGVSDEYMDFIDLHG
-188 YNEFAN
+188 YAAW
-194 FTDLVDLRGQAFGLV
+194 LL
-209 IIYISILVVGLLP
+209 IIYIAILVVGLLP

-261 APAPHPAGT
+261 ALAPHPVQ
-270 GESAFLWRA
+270 
-279 APLAP
+279 APRNQPSSGGQQL